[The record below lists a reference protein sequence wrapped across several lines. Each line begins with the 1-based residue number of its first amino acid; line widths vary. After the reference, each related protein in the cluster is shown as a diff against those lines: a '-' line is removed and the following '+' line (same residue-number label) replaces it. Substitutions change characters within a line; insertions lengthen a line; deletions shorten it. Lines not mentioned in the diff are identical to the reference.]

1 VNIPIK
7 ASKQEMKG
15 RRKMIIDIYSHHI
28 SESVGKLIAKGK
40 YFGEEG
46 GGKQYYRPAQNSAP
60 EVRLGLMEKYGIDVQ
75 ALSQTIPV
83 LMGFGP
89 EDAAEICRVS
99 NDDNYALCRTYPG
112 RFVNICILS
121 LLDMGSAMKEL
132 GRCINELDCRG
143 VTVSSNQNGKGL
155 DSPEYFKLYEKLI
168 EHDLPLLIHPT
179 HWQSYPLVD
188 NDTGWRMMHVFGWP
202 FDTTQAVWRLIFGG
216 VIDRYPSLK
225 VVTHH
230 MGAMIPYFVRRIESA
245 YNGHLK
251 YKLPRHIS
259 QYWGNLYGD
268 TAVDGTVAAYP
279 CGYAFFG
286 PDRLMYG
293 SDYPFGA
300 EAGEA
305 YIRDNLA
312 GVRAMDIP
320 PRDMEKIL
328 GGNAK
333 KLLKIA

>member
-1 VNIPIK
+1 
-7 ASKQEMKG
+7 
-15 RRKMIIDIYSHHI
+15 MIIDIFSHHI
-28 SESVGKLIAKGK
+28 SASVGKLIEKGK
-40 YFGEEG
+40 YFGEG
-46 GGKQYYRPAQNSAP
+46 RQYYHPIQNADP
-60 EVRLGLMEKYGIDVQ
+60 EVRLNLMERYGIDVQ
-75 ALSQTIPV
+75 ALSQTTPV

-89 EDAAEICRVS
+89 EDATEICRLS
-99 NDDNYALCRTYPG
+99 NDDNYALCKAYPD
-112 RFVNICILS
+112 RFVNICIIS

-132 GRCINELDCRG
+132 DRSINELDCRG

-155 DSPEYFKLYEKLI
+155 DSPEYFQFYEKLV

-179 HWQSYPLVD
+179 HWESYPLVD
-188 NDTGWRMMHVFGWP
+188 MDKAWRMMHVFGWP

-230 MGAMIPYFVRRIESA
+230 MGAMLPYFVRRIESTF
-245 YNGHLK
+245 NLHLRD
-251 YKLPRHIS
+251 KLPRHIS
-259 QYWGNLYGD
+259 QYWNNIYGD
-268 TAVDGTVAAYP
+268 TAIDGTVTAYP

-300 EAGEA
+300 ETGEA

-312 GVRAMDIP
+312 GVKAIDIP
-320 PRDMEKIL
+320 PQDMEKIL

-333 KLLKIA
+333 KLLKIK

>member
-1 VNIPIK
+1 
-7 ASKQEMKG
+7 
-15 RRKMIIDIYSHHI
+15 MIVDIYSHHI
-28 SESVGKLIAKGK
+28 SASVGKLIAKGK

-46 GGKQYYRPAQNSAP
+46 EGKQYYRPAQNSDP
-60 EVRLGLMEKYGIDVQ
+60 EIRLSLMEKYGIDVQ
-75 ALSQTIPV
+75 ALSQTTPV

-99 NDDNYALCRTYPG
+99 NDDNYVLCKAYPG

-132 GRCINELDCRG
+132 DRSINKLDCRG

-155 DSPEYFKLYEKLI
+155 DSPEYFQLYEKLI

-188 NDTGWRMMHVFGWP
+188 MDTAWRMMHVFGWP

-216 VIDRYPSLK
+216 VIDRYLSLK
-225 VVTHH
+225 VVIHH

-245 YNGHLK
+245 FNGHLRD
-251 YKLPRHIS
+251 KLPRHIS
-259 QYWGNLYGD
+259 EYWSNFYGD

-312 GVRAMDIP
+312 GVKAMDIP
-320 PRDMEKIL
+320 PQDMEKIL

-333 KLLKIA
+333 KLLKL